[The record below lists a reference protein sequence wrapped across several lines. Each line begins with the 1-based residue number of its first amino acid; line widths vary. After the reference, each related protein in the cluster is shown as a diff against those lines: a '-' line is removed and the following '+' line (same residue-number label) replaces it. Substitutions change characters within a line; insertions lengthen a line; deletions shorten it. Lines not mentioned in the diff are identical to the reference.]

1 MPKMSRGRMLRDDE
15 IKPKKNPEDDL
26 LAMKRQST
34 LTGEVSYKNNPKDQI
49 PNANSE
55 IKEEK

>member
-15 IKPKKNPEDDL
+15 IKPKKNPVDDL
-26 LAMKRQST
+26 LAIKRQST
-34 LTGEVSYKNNPKDQI
+34 LTGEVSFKKNPKDQI
-49 PNANSE
+49 PNGNSE